1 MDIQDSQ
8 RIKEIRDNT
17 AKVADAFTRIA
28 DALERLAGHKTE
40 PQTEG
45 YMTEEQAEDYRK
57 MIDKAEHKVYGN
69 IADTPQTDETEAERL
84 DRIDNEIEDA
94 WARIKELTPQTDC
107 GWK

>member
-45 YMTEEQAEDYRK
+45 YMTEEQAEDYHK
-57 MIDKAEHKVYGN
+57 MLDKAEHKVYGN
-69 IADTPQTDETEAERL
+69 IADTPQTAQKVAEFQKL
-84 DRIDNEIEDA
+84 CGIKIDPDRMNI
-94 WARIKELTPQTDC
+94 DC